1 MTLKVT
7 SKKIRRILVE
17 DLWVEDLWGEDLWG
31 EDLWGE
37 DLWGEDLR
45 RDLTEVNVRKAD
57 QLR

>member
-37 DLWGEDLR
+37 DLR